1 MSKDGERTVL
11 ITGGTGGLG
20 YETARALLTEPG
32 LRVIIT
38 GRSPAGVGETSARLG
53 DRADGRVLDLG
64 SLAGVRRFVAD
75 LPRLDAVVANAGLVG
90 FTGLRLTRDGIEET
104 FGVNHLGHFLLIR
117 EALRRMPA
125 GGRVVFVTS
134 ATHDPAQRTGFPAP
148 VYETAELLAYPEGDD
163 DPDQLRAG
171 RRRYTTSKLCNL
183 LACYEFA
190 RRTPATQAT
199 FNAFDPGQMPGTG
212 LARDFSGVRSFV
224 WRRVMPALT
233 LIPGINRNTPRRSA
247 AALARLVTDPGLAT
261 VTGRYFTG
269 DRETG
274 SSTASYDEAKAA
286 DLWRTSVALTA
297 GH

>member
-1 MSKDGERTVL
+1 MDRERTVL

-20 YETARALLTEPG
+20 AETARALLAGPD

-38 GRSPAGVGETSARLG
+38 GRSPAGVGETATRLG

-64 SLAGVRRFVAD
+64 SLADVRSFVAD
-75 LPRLDAVVANAGLVG
+75 LPPLDAIIANAGLVG
-90 FTGLRLTRDGIEET
+90 FTGLRLTEDGFEET

-117 EALRRMPA
+117 EALPRMPA
-125 GGRVVFVTS
+125 GSRVVFVTS
-134 ATHDPAQRTGFPAP
+134 ATHDPAQRTGFPPPA
-148 VYETAELLAYPEGDD
+148 YDTAERLAHPDSEQ
-163 DPDQLRAG
+163 DPDPLRAG

-190 RRTPATQAT
+190 RRTRAAAVT

-212 LARDFSGVRSFV
+212 LARDFRGIRAFV
-224 WRRVMPALT
+224 WHRVMPALT

-247 AALARLVTDPGLAT
+247 AALARLITDPGLAA

-269 DRETG
+269 RRETT
-274 SSTASYDEAKAA
+274 SSADSYDEAKAA
-286 DLWRTSVALTA
+286 DLWQTSVALTA